1 VTVDGDTSPNDTVV
15 LWCTGAALTAGGW
28 RPASTGGS
36 AGGAAW
42 NGTQSELFRTALL
55 QVSQELCRAIATDGE
70 GATRLVTVE
79 VKGAPSEEAAAV
91 VARTIATS
99 PLTKTAVHGRD
110 PNWGRI
116 LAAAGR
122 SGVEF
127 DVDRARVWI
136 GDADVYSGGKPHPEN
151 EGAAHLHLLQNHE
164 VVLGVDLG
172 AGSASAEA
180 WTCDFSAD
188 YVRINADYRS

>member
-1 VTVDGDTSPNDTVV
+1 MKSTPSSASAAVSPMSEELLTRAV
-15 LWCTGAALTAGGW
+15 LD
-28 RPASTGGS
+28 
-36 AGGAAW
+36 
-42 NGTQSELFRTALL
+42 
-55 QVSQELCRAIATDGE
+55 VSQELCRTIAADGE
-70 GATRLVTVE
+70 GATRLMTVQ
-79 VKGAPSEEAAAV
+79 VQGAPTEEAATQ

-122 SGVEF
+122 SGIEF
-127 DVDRARVWI
+127 DPNAARVWI
-136 GDADVYSGGKPHPEN
+136 GDADVYSAGKPHPEN
-151 EGAAHLHLLQNHE
+151 EPMAHLHLLNNHE
-164 VVLGVDLG
+164 VILGIDLARG
-172 AGSASAEA
+172 TGSAEV